1 MSIVIATGP
10 LVTVNTIVGLPFIQ
24 AIQAIID
31 LSDNVADLCAFDAP
45 PFPIEYRHATVH
57 VPVIEEGADHPVY
70 LADTKNSIIQ
80 EIKDLESYLSNI
92 DIVMDKKSV
101 DRHVLFGSSPGKR
114 FPAPLQVSPNGFV
127 DSPTENY
134 VPGMGLTNNQ

>member
-24 AIQAIID
+24 AIQAIIG
-31 LSDNVADLCAFDAP
+31 LSDNVADLRAFDAP

-70 LADTKNSIIQ
+70 LADTKKSIIQ
-80 EIKDLESYLSNI
+80 EIKDLESYFSNI
-92 DIVMDKKSV
+92 DIVFDLTPPHMVIPYSKWLRIIAWYISNL
-101 DRHVLFGSSPGKR
+101 VLISNELLNFHNK
-114 FPAPLQVSPNGFV
+114 
-127 DSPTENY
+127 
-134 VPGMGLTNNQ
+134 